1 MKKYILCTLIF
12 FMTFIISSCNN
23 ERRRVISYKTYENDV
38 YSVDIPMDF
47 CIKKSIGDLMSFE
60 QEKLGSFISIQSLK
74 NENLLNYAQN
84 HNLGGN
90 KFSYSLIGQTD
101 TSCYYKIT
109 GNSVMWSAYQLY
121 MTKRIG
127 EMKYVI
133 SVSSSSDV
141 QSKNELIALITHIQ
155 KSLISHSQKSDLS
168 DNNNVGTVVE
178 EKTDDDSFATRE
190 TKSYSIEYPKEWK
203 VVLNPDQYTDV
214 YLGDYQGKV
223 GCTVLFVDTD
233 YSINEI
239 IEDGNTNM
247 KNAGARVTSNKK
259 LEINGVPCYKTIY
272 EYSLSNMSVKQISY
286 TFKKGN
292 TMYNVKFG
300 NNKQTIDANIAL
312 IDKIISSFKIK

>member
-1 MKKYILCTLIF
+1 MKKNILCSLVF
-12 FMTFIISSCNN
+12 FMAVVISSCNN
-23 ERRRVISYKTYENDV
+23 ERRTVINYKTYENDV
-38 YSVDIPMDF
+38 YRVEIPMDYS
-47 CIKKSIGDLMSFE
+47 IKKSIGDIMSFE

-74 NENLLNYAQN
+74 NENLLYYAQK
-84 HNLGGN
+84 HNTEGD

-121 MTKRIG
+121 MTKRVG

-133 SVSSSSDV
+133 SVSSSSDA
-141 QSKNELIALITHIQ
+141 QSKNELVALITHIQ
-155 KSLISHSQKSDLS
+155 KSLVSHSPKLDLS
-168 DNNNVGTVVE
+168 DNSSIKNVE
-178 EKTDDDSFATRE
+178 EDNTDDDSFAIRE
-190 TKSYSIEYPKEWK
+190 TKSYTIEYPKEWK
-203 VVLNPDQYTDV
+203 VVSNPDQYTDV

-233 YSINEI
+233 YSLDEI

-259 LEINGVPCYKTIY
+259 LEINGIPCYKTIF
-272 EYSLSNMSVKQISY
+272 EYSLGNMNVKQISY

-300 NNKQTIDANIAL
+300 NNKLTIDANIAL
-312 IDKIISSFKIK
+312 IDRIISSFKIK